1 MDGRPLQAPDAC
13 NITHLLLKSHD
24 NSWATGALVC
34 STTELHSDARLCVES
49 DSIRSR
55 YIKDRAEIILD
66 DARLMTNP
74 AIETQDLHKKYLT
87 LRRKEIPALNGV
99 SLRVE
104 RGTIFGLLG
113 PNGAGKTTLLKI
125 LLGLCD
131 STSGTARLLDGT
143 PGDTKVRRRIGY
155 LPEQM
160 RLPDYIKGP
169 AFLRYMGR
177 LNGVPSSTLKK
188 RVPELLEQV
197 GLGGVKKPAKSYS
210 KGMLQRLGLAGA
222 LLNDPELLILDEPTD
237 GLDPLGRKQVRDLL
251 QGLKAAGKTIFLN
264 SHMLSEV
271 ELVCDQV
278 VILHQ
283 GLIKRQATPEEFTR
297 GTGECLIRV
306 AQASDAVRTAAASIT
321 GPAAWADNTLR
332 FSPRDRAELNAL
344 IDKLRAVPV
353 EIESVEPVKNSLEQF
368 FLKVVMGDDK

>member
-1 MDGRPLQAPDAC
+1 
-13 NITHLLLKSHD
+13 
-24 NSWATGALVC
+24 
-34 STTELHSDARLCVES
+34 
-49 DSIRSR
+49 
-55 YIKDRAEIILD
+55 
-66 DARLMTNP
+66 MTNP

-131 STSGTARLLDGT
+131 STSGTARLLDSH

-160 RLPDYIKGP
+160 RLPDYIKATP
-169 AFLRYMGR
+169 FLRYMGR

-188 RVPELLEQV
+188 RIPELLEQV

-283 GLIKRQATPEEFTR
+283 GLVARQATPEEFTR
-297 GTGECLIRV
+297 GTGECLVRV
-306 AQASDAVRTAAASIT
+306 AQVNEVVRAAAASIAGT
-321 GPAAWADNTLR
+321 APWTDNTLR

-368 FLKVVMGDDK
+368 FLKVVTGEDA

>member
-1 MDGRPLQAPDAC
+1 
-13 NITHLLLKSHD
+13 
-24 NSWATGALVC
+24 
-34 STTELHSDARLCVES
+34 
-49 DSIRSR
+49 
-55 YIKDRAEIILD
+55 
-66 DARLMTNP
+66 MTNP

-131 STSGTARLLDGT
+131 STSGSARLLDST

-155 LPEQM
+155 LPEAM
-160 RLPDYIKGP
+160 RLPDYIKATP
-169 AFLRYMGR
+169 FLRYMGR
-177 LNGVPSSTLKK
+177 LNGVPSATLEK
-188 RVPELLEQV
+188 RIPEMLEQV
-197 GLGGVKKPAKSYS
+197 GLGGVKKPAKAYS

-251 QGLKAAGKTIFLN
+251 QGLRAAGKTIFLN

-278 VILHQ
+278 LILHQ
-283 GLIKRQATPEEFTR
+283 GLVKRQATPAEFTR
-297 GTGECLIRV
+297 GTGECLVRV
-306 AQASDAVRTAAASIT
+306 ASVNDAVRAAAASV
-321 GPAAWADNTLR
+321 AAKGEWKDSTLR
-332 FSPRDRAELNAL
+332 FSPKDRAELNAL

-353 EIESVEPVKNSLEQF
+353 EIESVEPMKNSLEQF
-368 FLKVVMGDDK
+368 FLKVVTGEDK

>member
-1 MDGRPLQAPDAC
+1 VTLNEAQD
-13 NITHLLLKSHD
+13 
-24 NSWATGALVC
+24 
-34 STTELHSDARLCVES
+34 E
-49 DSIRSR
+49 
-55 YIKDRAEIILD
+55 
-66 DARLMTNP
+66 MTNP
-74 AIETQDLHKKYLT
+74 AIETQDLHKKYMT

-99 SLRVE
+99 TLRVE

-131 STSGTARLLDGT
+131 STSGSARLLDSH
-143 PGDTKVRRRIGY
+143 PGDTKVRRRVGY
-155 LPEQM
+155 LPE
-160 RLPDYIKGP
+160 YIKAP

-177 LNGVPSSTLKK
+177 LDGVPRATLNK
-188 RVPELLEQV
+188 RIPELLEKV

-210 KGMLQRLGLAGA
+210 KGMLQRLGLAQA

-237 GLDPLGRKQVRDLL
+237 GLDPLGRKEVRDLL
-251 QGLKAAGKTIFLN
+251 QRLRAEGKTIFLN

-283 GLIKRQATPEEFTR
+283 GLVAKQATPEEFTR
-297 GTGECLIRV
+297 GTGECLVRV
-306 AQASDAVRTAAASIT
+306 AQVNDAVRAAAV
-321 GPAAWADNTLR
+321 AVADKVEWKDSTLH
-332 FSPRDRAELNAL
+332 FVPRDRAQLNAL
-344 IDKLRAVPV
+344 IDKLRSVPV

-368 FLKVVMGDDK
+368 FLKVVTGEGS